1 MLKDIIAL
9 MGEASG
15 LPKDALA
22 SFVKEDGSINEEAVP
37 GLLKQVREGFSA
49 KLKTAGEEA
58 VSKAQLTFDNGYK
71 KAQGEVLDK
80 YEDGLRAELGIDG
93 KLRGKELLAAI
104 KATKGG
110 ASTGTITKDEIEKH
124 PFYLDTLENLKK
136 EHGEALKA
144 LQGDF
149 EKFKTG
155 VEQEKV
161 HAEVWNRALP
171 IIDESKPAYSE
182 AAAVKEFQMKAIRE
196 GILGDHNFEIQ
207 GDRIVVL
214 DKDGKL
220 AKDNLGNATQFND
233 LVVGAVSTRVGT
245 MASDKRESAG
255 VKNGQKTPP
264 KEGAW
269 KHGVPKDQAELNKI
283 LTSREYST
291 EEKTAAQEA
300 FKSSQQ
306 KAAA

>member
-9 MGEASG
+9 LEEASG
-15 LPKDALA
+15 LPKTALA
-22 SFVKEDGSINEEAVP
+22 SFVKEDGSINEEADKA
-37 GLLKQVREGFSA
+37 LLTQAREGFA
-49 KLKTAGEEA
+49 KKLKDAGETTKEKGKELFNQGYA
-58 VSKAQLTFDNGYK
+58 KAK
-71 KAQGEVLDK
+71 GEVLNQ
-80 YEDGLRAELGIDG
+80 YEDELASDLGIDG

-196 GILGDHNFEIQ
+196 GILGDHKFEIQ

-220 AKDNLGNATQFND
+220 AKDNLGNAIQFND

-255 VKNGQKTPP
+255 VKPGQKAPP

-269 KHGVPKDQAELNKI
+269 KGEVPKTQADLNKI
-283 LTSREYST
+283 LTDRTFST
-291 EEKTAAQEA
+291 AEKAAAQEA

-306 KAAA
+306 KAAE